1 MDPYLTE
8 EAFGNPSSAHAFGRR
23 ARQAVDDARQRIAA
37 ALGANPA
44 GVVFTS
50 GGTEADN
57 LAVLGSALRARG
69 AGKACHVAVG
79 ATEHKAV
86 LDAARA
92 VGQFGGETV
101 ILPVDADGQ
110 VDAAAAEAA
119 LQREIAVLSVM
130 WVNNETGVV
139 QDPHRL
145 ASLASERE
153 TPFHTDAVQAVGKI
167 PCSMAN
173 EGITLLTI
181 SGHKIGAPKGIGA
194 LLVRNR
200 TAVAPLVHGG
210 GQQWNVRPGTEN
222 VAGAVALAVAVEL
235 AVTEHGPADA
245 TTRALRDTL
254 ETRVLAA
261 IPDAVV
267 IGRAAPRAP
276 HICSVAFRGTD
287 AGLVLALLD
296 QAGIACSAGSACN
309 TGAPTPSHVL
319 TAMGVEASLAGA
331 AARFSFG
338 RTSTAADVDR
348 VLEILPGVVARAR
361 TAGGALGRA

>member
-1 MDPYLTE
+1 MEPYLTE
-8 EAFGNPSSAHAFGRR
+8 DAFGNPSSAHGVGRR

-37 ALGANPA
+37 ALEADPA

-57 LAVLGSALRARG
+57 LAILGSALRARG
-69 AGKACHVAVG
+69 VGKACHVAVG

-101 ILPVDADGQ
+101 ILPVDTNGQ

-119 LQREIAVLSVM
+119 LRRGITVLSVM

-139 QDPHRL
+139 QDPHRF
-145 ASLASERE
+145 ASLAAERG
-153 TPFHTDAVQAVGKI
+153 TRFHTDAVQAVGKI
-167 PCSMAN
+167 PCSMAD

-200 TAVAPLVHGG
+200 DAVAPLIHGG

-235 AVTEHGPADA
+235 AVAEHGPADA
-245 TTRALRDTL
+245 TTRALRDAL
-254 ETRVLAA
+254 ETRILAA
-261 IPDAVV
+261 VPDAVV
-267 IGRAAPRAP
+267 IGCAAPRAP
-276 HICSVAFRGTD
+276 HICSVAFRGAN
-287 AGLVLALLD
+287 AGLVLAQLD
-296 QAGIACSAGSACN
+296 RAGIACSAGSACN
-309 TGAPTPSHVL
+309 TGAPTLSHVL
-319 TAMGVEASLAGA
+319 TAMEVEASLAGA
-331 AARFSFG
+331 AVRFSFG
-338 RTSTAADVDR
+338 RTSMAADVDR

-361 TAGGALGRA
+361 DAGGTLGPA